1 MSDTFYIKR
10 GDTRASLLYE
20 LFPESTDLTGA
31 TVRFSMRPLNGV
43 AVIDRAAAAI
53 VTPTGTPSVR
63 YDWQPGDTATAGAF
77 EAEFEVTYADGG
89 VQTFPNVGFIPVR
102 IGADVS

>member
-1 MSDTFYIKR
+1 MATQ
-10 GDTRASLLYE
+10 
-20 LFPESTDLTGA
+20 FPTA
-31 TVRFSMRPLNGV
+31 PCN
-43 AVIDRAAAAI
+43 AA
-53 VTPTGTPSVR
+53 
-63 YDWQPGDTATAGAF
+63 AGAF